1 MVTKTSTRI
10 PDPIDAAPAHGTVG
24 SRLRRIRRD
33 LNLSLKTLAELADV
47 SVGMISQ
54 IERDQAN
61 PSIRVLEKLRTALH
75 VPLSTLLEGEGTTAA
90 TAAGQAPPP
99 VPEFVRRV
107 DQRPKFRVGPNG
119 LLKELLSPPGDHD
132 LQFMIILIPPHSRSE
147 EVLLGEGEKAGMV
160 LEGTI
165 SLVLA
170 NREAILNEGDSFQF
184 SSAIPHGVSNPTDQP
199 ARLLWIMN
207 TERPVIHL

>member
-1 MVTKTSTRI
+1 MPRKTTSRGTPSAAATA
-10 PDPIDAAPAHGTVG
+10 PDSSVG
-24 SRLRRIRRD
+24 QRLRRIRRD
-33 LNLSLKTLAELADV
+33 SNLSLKTLAELAEV

-61 PSIRVLEKLRTALH
+61 PSIRMLEKLRTALH
-75 VPLSTLLEGEGTTAA
+75 VPLSALLEDDAPAA
-90 TAAGQAPPP
+90 APRRNAA
-99 VPEFVRRV
+99 PEFVRRA
-107 DQRPKFRVGPNG
+107 DQRPKFRVGPHG
-119 LLKELLSPPGDHD
+119 LLKELLSPPGEHD

-147 EVLLGEGEKAGMV
+147 EVLLGRGEKAGMV

-170 NREAILNEGDSFQF
+170 DQEAILNEGDSFQF
-184 SSAIPHGVSNPTDQP
+184 SSAVPHGVSNPTGKD

>member
-1 MVTKTSTRI
+1 MARKNTQET
-10 PDPIDAAPAHGTVG
+10 PPEPAGTVG
-24 SRLRRIRRD
+24 SRLRRLRRD

-61 PSIRVLEKLRTALH
+61 PSILVLEKLRTALH
-75 VPLSTLLEGEGTTAA
+75 VPLSALLEGEGTTGPA
-90 TAAGQAPPP
+90 P
-99 VPEFVRRV
+99 VPPQVPDFVRRA
-107 DQRPKFRVGPNG
+107 DQRPRFRVGPNG

-132 LQFMIILIPPHSRSE
+132 LQFMVILIPPHSRSE
-147 EVLLGEGEKAGMV
+147 EVLLGRGEKAGMV

-170 NREAILNEGDSFQF
+170 NREAILNVGDSFQF
-184 SSAIPHGVSNPTDQP
+184 SSAIPHGVSNPTDTP

>member
-1 MVTKTSTRI
+1 MVSKSSSPLAQTAE
-10 PDPIDAAPAHGTVG
+10 PVQNTVG
-24 SRLRRIRRD
+24 SRLRALRRD
-33 LNLSLKTLAELADV
+33 QRLSLKTLAARADV

-61 PSIRVLEKLRTALH
+61 PSIRVLEKLRTALY
-75 VPLSTLLEGEGTTAA
+75 VPLSALLEDADITSSLQELPSAH
-90 TAAGQAPPP
+90 
-99 VPEFVRRV
+99 EFVRRS
-107 DQRPKFRVGPNG
+107 DQRPKFRVGPKG

-147 EVLLGEGEKAGMV
+147 EVLLGQGEKAGMV

-165 SLVLA
+165 SLMVA
-170 NREAILNEGDSFQF
+170 NREAILSEGDSFQF
-184 SSAIPHGVSNPTDQP
+184 SSSIPHGVSNPTEQP
-199 ARLLWIMN
+199 ARVLWIMN